1 MRGLLRPAALLF
13 AAMSVAAV
21 VGPLGAG
28 SAAAQQP
35 QIVGHP
41 AATATVTFDVYL
53 PLRNSAALDALL
65 AAQQRVGSS
74 QYHRWL
80 TPAGF
85 AARFGADPGE
95 VARITASLQSAGLT
109 VQASGSHSLRVS
121 GPVATVEKL
130 FATRLATGR
139 FADGHVR
146 LVAETAM
153 TTPGALAGTGAV
165 VAQFLPV
172 EHMHADA
179 QVVGHA
185 PPPNRYG
192 PTGPYWFDDLKQAY
206 HFPSYAL
213 ANGQGA
219 TIGILT
225 ANDYLASDMTTYFGN
240 EQLAPPTITE
250 EMVFG
255 GAPFDPVL
263 SKETTLD
270 IQQAGG
276 MAPLAAIKV
285 YNLPNLS
292 DEALL
297 AGLTAIDE
305 DNDVDLVNMSFG
317 SAEPLYTA
325 PYNAGLDLTGI
336 LAVYDDLFR
345 QGSAQGITF
354 VAATGDL
361 GAYAVPN
368 AACFA
373 PGATAACGGYV
384 LSVNLPASDPNVTAV
399 GGTNLVTTSP
409 DGAASL
415 YAAENAHPD
424 PLALDVFYGTPA
436 RHGLYGSGGGVSTVF
451 PQPSYQA
458 GVSPLSSSFRIVP
471 DVAFH
476 MGGCPA
482 GCGDRRAGPTAAP
495 TSRC

>member
-1 MRGLLRPAALLF
+1 MRGLHRPAALLF

-21 VGPLGAG
+21 VGTLGAG

-53 PLRNSAALDALL
+53 PLRHSAALDALL

-192 PTGPYWFDDLKQAY
+192 PTGPYLVRRPQAGL
-206 HFPSYAL
+206 PL
-213 ANGQGA
+213 
-219 TIGILT
+219 
-225 ANDYLASDMTTYFGN
+225 
-240 EQLAPPTITE
+240 
-250 EMVFG
+250 
-255 GAPFDPVL
+255 PVL
-263 SKETTLD
+263 R
-270 IQQAGG
+270 AGQRPG
-276 MAPLAAIKV
+276 RHDWHPDRERLPRQRHDDVFRQRAARAADDHRGDGV
-285 YNLPNLS
+285 RRRPVRPGAVEGDHARHPAGRRHGTARRDQGLYNLPTCRTRRCS
-292 DEALL
+292 
-297 AGLTAIDE
+297 
-305 DNDVDLVNMSFG
+305 
-317 SAEPLYTA
+317 
-325 PYNAGLDLTGI
+325 
-336 LAVYDDLFR
+336 
-345 QGSAQGITF
+345 
-354 VAATGDL
+354 
-361 GAYAVPN
+361 
-368 AACFA
+368 
-373 PGATAACGGYV
+373 
-384 LSVNLPASDPNVTAV
+384 PA
-399 GGTNLVTTSP
+399 
-409 DGAASL
+409 
-415 YAAENAHPD
+415 
-424 PLALDVFYGTPA
+424 
-436 RHGLYGSGGGVSTVF
+436 
-451 PQPSYQA
+451 
-458 GVSPLSSSFRIVP
+458 
-471 DVAFH
+471 
-476 MGGCPA
+476 
-482 GCGDRRAGPTAAP
+482 
-495 TSRC
+495 